1 MGSRRRIDASL
12 RHRRL
17 RCAGGGEP
25 PRPDRTPRRDRRR
38 WRYVDHRLAR
48 RQSRRHD
55 RTGRRQLHRRDRS
68 VAAAGLSM
76 AAQIV
81 TFGCRLNAF
90 ESEVMRRHATAAG
103 LDDAVIVNTCAVT
116 AEAERQ
122 ARQAIRRAR
131 REHPTARIVVTGCA
145 VQIDPARYAAMPEID
160 RVLGNAE
167 KLRAESWLGT
177 ARVAVGD
184 IMAVRETASHLVDG
198 FDNRAR
204 AFLEV
209 QQGCDHRCTF
219 CVIPLG
225 RGPSRSVPAGAV
237 VDQAR
242 ALVEKGYRELVLTGV
257 DLTAY
262 GADLPGKPSLGS
274 LVRQLLTLVPELE
287 RLRLS
292 SLDPAEIDDTLWR
305 LIADEPRL
313 MPHLHLSLQA
323 GDDLILKRMK
333 RRHTRA
339 QARSVARR
347 ARGLGPGIALGADL
361 IAGFPTEDETMF
373 AQTLDFVG
381 EAGLDYLHVFPF
393 SARAGT
399 PAARMPQLARALV
412 RERAARLR
420 QAGAAALA
428 AGLAARVSGTSEVL
442 IEEPGRGRAAFYAAV
457 AFAGEGEPGMVRPM
471 RFAASAADRLIGV
484 PV

>member
-1 MGSRRRIDASL
+1 
-12 RHRRL
+12 
-17 RCAGGGEP
+17 
-25 PRPDRTPRRDRRR
+25 
-38 WRYVDHRLAR
+38 
-48 RQSRRHD
+48 
-55 RTGRRQLHRRDRS
+55 
-68 VAAAGLSM
+68 M
-76 AAQIV
+76 AAEIV

-90 ESEVMRRHATAAG
+90 ESEVMRRHAAAAG
-103 LDDAVIVNTCAVT
+103 LDDAVIINTCAVT

-131 REHPTARIVVTGCA
+131 RENPTARIIVTGCA
-145 VQIDPARYAAMPEID
+145 AQIDPARYAAMPEID

-167 KLRAESWLGT
+167 KLKAESWRDD

-184 IMAVRETASHLVDG
+184 IATVRATASHLVDG
-198 FDNRAR
+198 FEGRAR

-225 RGPSRSVPAGAV
+225 RGPSRSVAPDAV
-237 VDQAR
+237 VEQAR
-242 ALVEKGYRELVLTGV
+242 ALTAAGYRELVLTGV

-262 GADLPGKPSLGS
+262 GGDLAGQPTLGS
-274 LVRQLLTLVPELE
+274 LVQRLLALVPELE

-292 SLDPAEIDDTLWR
+292 SLDPAEIDATLWR
-305 LIADEPRL
+305 LIAEETRL
-313 MPHLHLSLQA
+313 MPHLHLSLQS

-339 QARSVARR
+339 QALDVARR
-347 ARGLGPGIALGADL
+347 ARDLRPGIALGADL
-361 IAGFPTEDETMF
+361 IAGFPTEDEAMF
-373 AQTLDFVG
+373 GRTLEFID

-399 PAARMPQLARALV
+399 PASRMPQVPKPLV

-420 QAGAAALA
+420 AAGAASLA
-428 AGLAARVSGTSEVL
+428 RALAARVGSEAQVL
-442 IEEPGRGRAAFYAAV
+442 IEQPGFGRSEHYAPV
-457 AFAGEGEPGMVRPM
+457 ALAGD
-471 RFAASAADRLIGV
+471 FAAGRVVRVRLTGALGDRLTGV
-484 PV
+484 AA